1 MLGRPDFTFIVYL
14 GVGDVIAVV
23 VVVFVSWQTKV
34 IPVII
39 QFCNCCRKLSR
50 GGPFICCFAFRS
62 LALMASGMLTSLA
75 GAERVTSSSMGHLNL
90 HIKGVP
96 LKWVS
101 AERVPL
107 PALPPQGGPE
117 SQT

>member
-50 GGPFICCFAFRS
+50 GGPFICCFSFARLNGVGNANEFSGRRAGDE
-62 LALMASGMLTSLA
+62 LVYGASESAYQRGPSEVGVCRTC
-75 GAERVTSSSMGHLNL
+75 SSPS
-90 HIKGVP
+90 
-96 LKWVS
+96 
-101 AERVPL
+101 
-107 PALPPQGGPE
+107 PPSPRGP
-117 SQT
+117 